1 MQVRCLLWISIALT
15 GIAGCNAPAHNH
27 EHVPR
32 RMLYVVPEAL
42 PARYSWQ
49 IHGEPVS
56 DIVWVGTRLNRKGE
70 LTGAGTVLAAMDI
83 HSSRPPGDSSAME
96 IHSRGKFTHHLLV
109 GPTGVDAGTQIL
121 TTAPIRTATHAVL
134 VQLLKDSPQVDGL
147 QLDFEYLP
155 PQYATAFV
163 SYIHELRAALPKTKS
178 LHVAV
183 FPPVGMPQAWR
194 GFHNLPELAAASD
207 GIVVMLYDHHRSGTA
222 PGCVSGIGWLQQNV
236 QVLQELPRAKIWL
249 GAPLYG
255 YHFQRKKTS
264 AIGKSRFEKRKGSR
278 SEADGC
284 YQVQSAAGETYYPS
298 HALYLEYDRQ
308 VREKGFAGVAY
319 WRAGFER

>member
-1 MQVRCLLWISIALT
+1 M
-15 GIAGCNAPAHNH
+15 GIAGCGAPAQNR
-27 EHVPR
+27 EQPVR

-42 PARYSWQ
+42 PARYSWR

-56 DIVWVGTRLNRKGE
+56 DIAWVGLQLNRKGT
-70 LTGAGTVLAAMDI
+70 LMGAGTVLAVMDKQISVETATPAMKI
-83 HSSRPPGDSSAME
+83 HSG
-96 IHSRGKFTHHLLV
+96 GKLSHHLLV
-109 GPTGVDAGTQIL
+109 GLTGVDAGAQIL
-121 TTAPIRTATHAVL
+121 TGAAARTASLAAL
-134 VQLLKDSPQVDGL
+134 LQLMKNSPQVAGL

-155 PQYATAFV
+155 PRYAAAFV
-163 SYIHELRAALPKTKS
+163 SYIRELRAALPKTKS

-183 FPPVGMPQAWR
+183 FPPVGMPEAWR

-222 PGCVSGIGWLQQNV
+222 PGCVSGIGWLNENARM
-236 QVLQELPRAKIWL
+236 LAEMPHEKIWL

-255 YHFQRKKTS
+255 YHFAEKKTT
-264 AIGKSRFEKRKGSR
+264 ATGKTRFEKRRGSR

-284 YQVQSAAGETYYPS
+284 YRVQSAAGETYYPS
-298 HALYLEYDRQ
+298 QALYHEYDRL
-308 VREKGFAGVAY
+308 VREKAFAGVAY